1 MKRSRNDRRAVLVL
15 SVLASLALVM
25 LLAGSWL
32 RVIAIQ
38 KRQLAAQQQRLQ
50 AEYLAE
56 AALARAA
63 AHLAANPDYAG
74 ETISPTA
81 ESLASAAGAK
91 VTIRVRALDADPR
104 ARAVA
109 VSAEFPAGGHDRAVR
124 SKEQTIHLSQKEP
137 TP

>member
-1 MKRSRNDRRAVLVL
+1 MKRTPSDRRAVLVI

-32 RVIAIQ
+32 RVIALER
-38 KRQLAAQQQRLQ
+38 RQLAAQQHRLQ

-63 AHLAANPDYAG
+63 ARLATNPDYAG
-74 ETISPTA
+74 ETMSPTA
-81 ESLASAAGAK
+81 ESLSSAAGAN
-91 VTIRVRALDADPR
+91 VTIRVQRVDADPQ
-104 ARAVA
+104 ARAVT
-109 VSAEFPAGGHDRAVR
+109 VSAEYPAGGRDLAVR
-124 SKEQTIHLSQKEP
+124 SKEQTIHLLRNEP